1 MKKPR
6 QIIKMEK
13 MKEVK
18 WINGGKKK
26 RKSPVII
33 EINNG
38 ILNKTLLIRKKYI

>member
-13 MKEVK
+13 MKEIK
-18 WINGGKKK
+18 RTKLGKKNK
-26 RKSPVII
+26 KTPVII

-38 ILNKTLLIRKKYI
+38 VMNKTLLIRKKYI